1 MLYFRY
7 THSSVA
13 LDTFYV
19 DNTLFVFS
27 KTIPVNACI
36 SLSVLSANSGAFM
49 CRKTVEIKSI

>member
-7 THSSVA
+7 THSGVA

-19 DNTLFVFS
+19 DNTLFNFANL
-27 KTIPVNACI
+27 IPVNACI
-36 SLSVLSANSGAFM
+36 GWSVLSANSGAFM